1 MKDTLQKPQC
11 GVSKPSCAGTAA
23 ACTES
28 STVVCLSGM
37 GNGLAGPARS
47 INRIHCVAGRYS
59 RIVSK
64 HPPHF
69 ILFFPIMS
77 DSIKHVSD
85 ASFEADVLQS
95 DIPVLVD
102 YWAPWCGPCKMKAP
116 LDRKRT
122 RLNSSH

>member
-1 MKDTLQKPQC
+1 
-11 GVSKPSCAGTAA
+11 
-23 ACTES
+23 
-28 STVVCLSGM
+28 M

-102 YWAPWCGPCKMKAP
+102 YWAPWCGPCKMLAP
-116 LDRKRT
+116 LLEEAGKEYEWRVTIANRSEERRVGKGGGSTGRC
-122 RLNSSH
+122 RGWPCH

>member
-77 DSIKHVSD
+77 EFIKHVSD
-85 ASFEADVLQS
+85 ASFESDVLKS

-102 YWAPWCGPCKMKAP
+102 YCEPCCGHCNVIHPI
-116 LDRKRT
+116 L
-122 RLNSSH
+122 